1 MEIVKLDLSAAY
13 SIWLRD
19 MLCLSR
25 QKLRL
30 IGYSF
35 APFFLLAFLG
45 LGFRNASVL
54 PEIEGMNYL
63 SFITP
68 GMMVMTLLFSCNTTS
83 FAMLWDREM
92 GFLKEI
98 MITPISRSSII
109 LGRTAVGIT
118 VALFQSTIILLSG
131 IAMGMELQN
140 AEGFMLSFCFVI
152 LITSAFI
159 GLGLSLTSFVKDTFG
174 FNFILQFLLYPL
186 LFLSGALYPV
196 DRFPSFIAPLAYFNP
211 LTYGVDGLRF
221 SLLGVSSFNPALDLG
236 VMTISCV
243 AMLGLGT
250 YLFEIG
256 EWE

>member
-1 MEIVKLDLSAAY
+1 MRFCLHAVS
-13 SIWLRD
+13 SIWKRD
-19 MLCLSR
+19 MLRLRR
-25 QKLRL
+25 QKSRL
-30 IGYSF
+30 LGSLF

-45 LGFRNASVL
+45 MGFRRAGL
-54 PEIEGMNYL
+54 PGIDMDYL
-63 SFITP
+63 SFLTP
-68 GMMVMTLLFSCNTTS
+68 GMMAMTVLFASNSTS
-83 FAMLWDREM
+83 FLMLMDREK

-98 MITPISRSSII
+98 IVAPISRLSII
-109 LGRTAVGIT
+109 LGRATVGIT
-118 VALFQSTIILLSG
+118 NAMIQSVIILLAG
-131 IAMGMELQN
+131 LAMGMRLSGV
-140 AEGFMLSFCFVI
+140 AGFMLSFVFII
-152 LITSAFI
+152 LIASTLI
-159 GLGLSLTSFVKDTFG
+159 GLGLTVASFLKDTYSFG
-174 FNFILQFLLYPL
+174 LILGFILYPF

-196 DRFPSFIAPLAYFNP
+196 DRFPAYLAQLSYLNP

>member
-1 MEIVKLDLSAAY
+1 VRLDLYAAY
-13 SIWLRD
+13 SLWRRD
-19 MLCLSR
+19 MLSFSR
-25 QKLRL
+25 QRDRL

-35 APFFLLAFLG
+35 APLFLLAFLG
-45 LGFRNASVL
+45 LGFRNQIYF
-54 PEIEGMNYL
+54 PEMKNIDYL
-63 SFITP
+63 SFLTP
-68 GMMVMTLLFSCNTTS
+68 GMVAMNLLTASNSTS
-83 FAMLWDREM
+83 FLMLWDREM

-98 MITPISRSSII
+98 MVTPSSRLGII
-109 LGRTAVGIT
+109 LGRTASGVT
-118 VALFQSTIILLSG
+118 VALFQSIIILFGG
-131 IAMGMELQN
+131 ITMGSRFPDL
-140 AEGFMLSFCFVI
+140 EGFLISLIFMI
-152 LITSAFI
+152 LIASAFI
-159 GLGLSLTSFVKDTFG
+159 GLGLALASFKKETYGFSLIL
-174 FNFILQFLLYPL
+174 NFILYPF

-250 YLFEIG
+250 CLFEIG

>member
-1 MEIVKLDLSAAY
+1 
-13 SIWLRD
+13 
-19 MLCLSR
+19 
-25 QKLRL
+25 
-30 IGYSF
+30 
-35 APFFLLAFLG
+35 
-45 LGFRNASVL
+45 
-54 PEIEGMNYL
+54 
-63 SFITP
+63 
-68 GMMVMTLLFSCNTTS
+68 
-83 FAMLWDREM
+83 
-92 GFLKEI
+92 
-98 MITPISRSSII
+98 
-109 LGRTAVGIT
+109 
-118 VALFQSTIILLSG
+118 
-131 IAMGMELQN
+131 MGMELQN
-140 AEGFMLSFCFVI
+140 AEGLMLSFCFVI

-250 YLFEIG
+250 CLFEIE